1 MFFGIHVHLP
11 AATACS
17 MTVLIVACLLRP
29 LFPRLP
35 CSFVFVSSSMGLRGG
50 GGGGLSLSPSMN
62 NSSMR
67 GGSMTSGS
75 VHGGESSAGRA
86 NSGRPA
92 GQSDSLKDPILS
104 RGQV

>member
-1 MFFGIHVHLP
+1 
-11 AATACS
+11 